1 MIHSNI
7 TAIVL
12 AAGAS
17 RRMGAENKLFLPF
30 GKQTLLETTL
40 SHIEAAGL
48 GEILVVVGYEKERVY
63 ELLKN
68 KPFKMVENPDYAR
81 GMTTSIQ
88 AGIAEAR
95 PDSEGFMIC
104 LSDMPLIAAAAYLEL
119 AEIFA
124 AALAS
129 DPAAIVQPQYKGQ
142 PGNPVLFSGR
152 YRHDLL
158 ALQYPEGA
166 KPLVAANREHLVRA
180 EMHTEAILLDADT
193 PEAYQLLL
201 SRPDAGFI

>member
-1 MIHSNI
+1 MIKI

-17 RRMGAENKLFLPF
+17 RRMGTDNKLFLPF

-68 KPFKMVENPDYAR
+68 KPFKVVENPDYAR

-88 AGIAEAR
+88 AGIAAAR
-95 PDSEGFMIC
+95 PDTAGFMIC
-104 LSDMPLIAAAAYLEL
+104 LSDMPLIAATAYQAL
-119 AEIFA
+119 AEIFTT
-124 AALAS
+124 ALES
-129 DPAAIVQPQYKGQ
+129 DAAAIVQPRYQGQ
-142 PGNPVLFSGR
+142 PGNPVLFSGL

-166 KPLVAANREHLVRA
+166 KPLVEANREHLVRA
-180 EMHTEAILLDADT
+180 EMHTGAILLDADT
-193 PEAYQLLL
+193 PEAYRLLL
-201 SRPDAGFI
+201 SRLDAGFI